1 MLLVTGGYNYD
12 VGYLRSTEIQRTR
25 DEEWKVVENFPLEVA
40 GLQGTN
46 LNGVIFMTGKT

>member
-1 MLLVTGGYNYD
+1 MTAGYNYD
-12 VGYLRSTEIQRTR
+12 DDDFVRSTEIQRTR
-25 DEEWKVVENFPLEVA
+25 DEEWKVVENFPLKVA